1 MIAPYSLRHFPLR
14 TLVGLLTVAAVVA
27 GCSTVS
33 GPEQTAANV
42 VDRSPGKVVSTAPA
56 ITPITAEGMDG
67 QVLAVLT
74 DPRSVLSKRSVY
86 FDYDQYV
93 IKDEFKPL
101 VDAHAKFLAAHPNY
115 KMLIQGNADERGSR
129 EYNLALGQKR
139 ADALKQGLK
148 LLGVREGQLESVS
161 LGKEKPK
168 NEGHDEAA
176 WAENRR
182 DDMLYRDTTKPAG
195 EF

>member
-1 MIAPYSLRHFPLR
+1 MHRPPLLASLALSLTVFLAACGSQPPAPEQSPAGVEDGKPKAVGGPGTAPVTTEAIDPYSL
-14 TLVGLLTVAAVVA
+14 AALKDPK
-27 GCSTVS
+27 S
-33 GPEQTAANV
+33 
-42 VDRSPGKVVSTAPA
+42 
-56 ITPITAEGMDG
+56 
-67 QVLAVLT
+67 AVY
-74 DPRSVLSKRSVY
+74 KRSVY

-101 VDAHAKFLAAHPNY
+101 VEAHAKFLVKNPKL

-139 ADALKQGLK
+139 ANAIKNALT
-148 LLGVREGQLESVS
+148 LLGAKEEQVESVS
-161 LGKEKPK
+161 LGEEKPRCM
-168 NEGHDEAA
+168 EQTEAC

-182 DDMLYRDTTKPAG
+182 GDMLYSG